1 MSGMSGPLT
10 ANEIAAVD
18 TTTAEVHGCYV
29 MTHAKVKLSI
39 EGLDMWVL
47 TVIDELES
55 NDLQSVLVSVAKL
68 FVESASGIMA
78 IISERDSS
86 NERGTDLPPVFP
98 HQLVHL
104 DMRKFVSYVNGHRER
119 LERTFS
125 AVEINRIAKNISH
138 LQRAYREESVL
149 KASVDATASFMDF
162 PRCW

>member
-1 MSGMSGPLT
+1 MSGPLT
-10 ANEIAAVD
+10 ADEIAAVD

-29 MTHAKVKLSI
+29 LTHAKAKLSI

-55 NDLQSVLVSVAKL
+55 DDLQSVIVFVPKL

-86 NERGTDLPPVFP
+86 NERGTDLPPVLP
-98 HQLVHL
+98 HQLVYL
-104 DMRKFVSYVNGHRER
+104 DMHKFVSYVNGHCER

-125 AVEINRIAKNISH
+125 AVENNHIADMSRPSMKS
-138 LQRAYREESVL
+138 LALAWVR
-149 KASVDATASFMDF
+149 T
-162 PRCW
+162 